1 MATALAILPDFALI
15 LAGLVLARAFAYGRE
30 FWAGLEKLVYY
41 ILFPAL
47 LLRSLATAHI
57 DLGAAGLT
65 IGAAV
70 AYTAAAFALSLAAG
84 PVLRLE
90 QRLLAGGSQCGY
102 RFNTYVGLAIAGS
115 LYGAQGI
122 ALAALLLGALIPL
135 VNLAAV
141 AVLARNRERGMAAEL
156 ARQPLVLASLAG
168 FAWNA
173 SGLGMPAFADHAL
186 GLLGEASLAAGL
198 LCVGAAM
205 RFELP
210 AGEWAAHAWWLIVKL
225 AVAPALAW
233 LLAREL
239 GIAGMEAR
247 ILLLCAALPTAT
259 SAYILAAQLGGDA
272 RAVALQVTAGTLA
285 AMVTL
290 PLWLSVAIPA

>member
-1 MATALAILPDFALI
+1 MGAALTILPDFALI
-15 LAGLVLARAFAYGRE
+15 ALGLALARAFAYTRE
-30 FWAGLEKLVYY
+30 FWTGLEKLVYY
-41 ILFPAL
+41 LLFPAL
-47 LLRSLATAHI
+47 LLRSIASARIDLATT
-57 DLGAAGLT
+57 GLA
-65 IGAAV
+65 IGV
-70 AYTAAAFALSLAAG
+70 ALAFTAAALALSLAAG
-84 PVLRLE
+84 PVLRLD
-90 QRLLAGGSQCGY
+90 RKLLAGGSQCGY
-102 RFNTYVGLAIAGS
+102 RFNTYVGLAVAGT

-122 ALAALLLGALIPL
+122 ALAALVLGALIPF

-141 AVLARNRERGMAAEL
+141 AMLARHGGRGFAREIVRN
-156 ARQPLVLASLAG
+156 PLVLACVAG

-173 SGLGMPAFADHAL
+173 LGWGMPAPVDHGLA
-186 GLLGEASLAAGL
+186 LLGQASLAAGL

-210 AGEWAAHAWWLIVKL
+210 GGEWAAHAWWLTVKL
-225 AVAPALAW
+225 LVAPALAW

-247 ILLLCAALPTAT
+247 VLLLCAALPTAT

-290 PLWLSVAIPA
+290 PLWLSLA

>member
-1 MATALAILPDFALI
+1 MAAALLILPDFALI
-15 LAGLVLARAFAYGRE
+15 LVGLALARAFAYGRD
-30 FWAGLEKLVYY
+30 FWSGLEKLVYY
-41 ILFPAL
+41 VLFPAL
-47 LLRSLATAHI
+47 LVRSLATARI
-57 DLGAAGLT
+57 DLAAAGLA
-65 IGAAV
+65 IGAAI
-70 AYTAAAFALSLAAG
+70 AFTAAAFLLALAAG
-84 PVLRLE
+84 PVLKLDRK
-90 QRLLAGGSQCGY
+90 LLAAGSQCGY
-102 RFNTYVGLAIAGS
+102 RFNTYVGLAVAGS
-115 LYGAQGI
+115 LYGTPGI
-122 ALAALLLGALIPL
+122 ALAALLLGTLIPL

-141 AVLARNRERGMAAEL
+141 AVLARQGERGLVREL
-156 ARQPLVLASLAG
+156 VRHPLVLACLAG

-173 SGLGMPAFADHAL
+173 LGWPMPAPVDHGLA
-186 GLLGEASLAAGL
+186 LLGQASLAAGL
-198 LCVGAAM
+198 LSVGAAM
-205 RFELP
+205 RFE
-210 AGEWAAHAWWLIVKL
+210 AASGEWAAHAWWLIVKL

-247 ILLLCAALPTAT
+247 VLLLCAALPTAT